1 MFNSV
6 ILSIAITLIF
16 VYLVLAIMVT
26 GVNETWFTFT
36 RSRARQLEKFLGNL
50 FFDSEWK
57 TIFAQIMDS
66 PFITVLKK
74 GKDIPP
80 AIIPA
85 KNFVS
90 ALLTYIGKGKS
101 DIQSILNGVNSNTTK
116 GEFYK
121 MLESIL
127 SKPDITIEE
136 VRIEI
141 EQIFNSAMDR
151 LSGWYTRNAKIMS
164 FAVAFVIC
172 AALNIDSINI
182 VNHLWKDSETGNV
195 ANVENSVAYI
205 EQAMKH
211 IVKDEKGVH
220 FAGDSTGASQN
231 TGNTRV
237 PAGQT
242 TAVSDSASKI
252 LADMKQSAGQVKQ
265 GYAMLSDIDIPL
277 GWKGANIPECTPS
290 CWLNFGLWMLKIL
303 GILLTAFATS
313 LGAPFWFDLLS
324 RVTPIKKKA

>member
-50 FFDSEWK
+50 FFDNEWK
-57 TIFAQIMDS
+57 TIFGQIQNS
-66 PFITVLKK
+66 PFIEILKK

-90 ALLTYIGKGKS
+90 ALLTNIGKGKS
-101 DIQSILNGVNSNTTK
+101 DIQSILNGVNSNTDK

-127 SKPDITIEE
+127 SKPGITIEE
-136 VRIEI
+136 VRNEL
-141 EQIFNSAMDR
+141 EQIFNNAMDR
-151 LSGWYTRNAKIMS
+151 LSGWYTRNAKIWS
-164 FAVAFVIC
+164 FVVAFVIC
-172 AALNIDSINI
+172 AALNLDSINI
-182 VNHLWKDSETGNV
+182 VNRLWKDSETGNI
-195 ANVENSVAYI
+195 NVEKSTAYI
-205 EQAMKH
+205 EQAMKNM
-211 IVKDEKGVH
+211 VKDDKGIH
-220 FAGDSTGASQN
+220 FTRDASGTTKDSVTTTVYTGQ
-231 TGNTRV
+231 R
-237 PAGQT
+237 
-242 TAVSDSASKI
+242 TAVTDSASKL

-265 GYAMLSDIDIPL
+265 GYTVLSELDIPM
-277 GWKGANIPECTPS
+277 GWTAANIPGCTPGF
-290 CWLNFGLWMLKIL
+290 WLNIGSWMLKIL

-324 RVTPIKKKA
+324 RVTPVKKK

>member
-50 FFDSEWK
+50 FFDKEWK
-57 TIFAQIMDS
+57 TIFKEIMES

-74 GKDIPP
+74 GKNIPP

-101 DIQSILNGVNSNTTK
+101 DIQSIMNGVNSNTDK

-121 MLESIL
+121 MFDSIV
-127 SKPDITIEE
+127 SKPNISVEE
-136 VRIEI
+136 IRSEL
-141 EQIFNSAMDR
+141 EQIFNNAMDR
-151 LSGWYTRNAKIMS
+151 LSGWYTRNAKIWS
-164 FAVAFVIC
+164 FAVAFIIC
-172 AALNIDSINI
+172 SALNIDSINI
-182 VNHLWKDSETGNV
+182 FNHLWNESKTGNV
-195 ANVENSVAYI
+195 ANVEKSVASI
-205 EQAMKH
+205 DQAMKN
-211 IVKDEKGVH
+211 IVKDENGIHIKNSSG
-220 FAGDSTGASQN
+220 TQQN
-231 TGNTRV
+231 AGNTTA
-237 PAGQT
+237 PAGQK
-242 TAVSDSASKI
+242 AVSDSASKLI
-252 LADMKQSAGQVKQ
+252 EDMKQSVGQVKE
-265 GYAMLSDIDIPL
+265 GYNMLTDLDVPL
-277 GWKGANIPECTPS
+277 GWKAANIPECTPS
-290 CWLNFGLWMLKIL
+290 CWLNFGLWTLKIL

-324 RVTPIKKKA
+324 RVTPIKKKP